1 MPTKKAAPKSRL
13 LRAVHDT
20 AKGLHRIG
28 LIDARRMHEYDA
40 LCLPPVPDYSPSKI
54 KAIRARHNLSQAV
67 MAAALN
73 ASLSTVRQWEI
84 GQKKPSGP
92 AAKLLNVLDRK
103 GLEAL
108 A

>member
-1 MPTKKAAPKSRL
+1 MSESKKAKSRIL
-13 LRAVHDT
+13 ATVHES
-20 AKGLHRIG
+20 AKGLNRIG
-28 LIDARRMHEYDA
+28 LIDARRMREYDV
-40 LCLPPVPDYSPSKI
+40 LCLPKVPEYSPTKI
-54 KAIRARHNLSQAV
+54 KSIRAKHHLSQAV

-73 ASLSTVRQWEI
+73 ASISTVRQWEI

-92 AAKLLNVLDRK
+92 AAKLLSVLDRK

>member
-1 MPTKKAAPKSRL
+1 MATSKKTGSRIL
-13 LRAVHDT
+13 ATVHET
-20 AKGLHRIG
+20 ASGMRRIG
-28 LIDARRMHEYDA
+28 LIDARRMRKYDLLYFA
-40 LCLPPVPDYSPSKI
+40 EVPDYSPAKI
-54 KAIRARHNLSQAV
+54 KSIRAKHKLSQAV

-92 AAKLLNVLDRK
+92 AAKLLSVLDRN
-103 GLEAL
+103 GLEVL